1 MFAPVLVPVAPAT
14 ADCGMRPFLLLAALG
29 ASVLACAGRAGT
41 TISPAAAAA
50 DPRLDS
56 TRAEAQRL
64 LDSLRVAIGAPGIT
78 LGIALPDGRTL
89 ALVTGMSDTVARRPM
104 SPDDRLLQGS
114 VGKTYVAAVAM
125 QLVGEGT
132 LDLDAKV
139 SRYLGDLPWWSRVPN
154 AADVTVR
161 QLLTH
166 TSGIVR
172 YEFDPVVADRLKR
185 EPMRVWTPAER
196 LVVLLDRPAPF
207 AAGQGWEYSDT
218 NFILVG
224 MIIER
229 LTGLDYYEAL
239 RRRILGPLALRNTI
253 PSDRP
258 ELPGVA
264 NGYAGNKNDL
274 GGYDASVVSRAGG
287 NGGVSRLAVNP
298 QFEWTGGG
306 IASTSADLARWGK
319 LLYEG
324 RAIDSALVRRMV
336 AAAVPARLGRD
347 VKYGLGVMVRPTPL
361 GESWG
366 HSGFFP
372 GYATELLY
380 FPATRVAVAVQVNR
394 TDPYPRGLVPFLV
407 RVAGVAGRMP

>member
-1 MFAPVLVPVAPAT
+1 
-14 ADCGMRPFLLLAALG
+14 MRPRSNSLLPLALVA
-29 ASVLACAGRAGT
+29 ALACASGTAAIPSTPAGAASGT
-41 TISPAAAAA
+41 TPGGTP

-56 TRAEAQRL
+56 IRSAAQRL
-64 LDSLRVAIGAPGIT
+64 LDSMRVASGVPGLT

-89 ALVTGMSDTVARRPM
+89 ALASGLSDTAARRPM

-114 VGKTYVAAVAM
+114 VGKTYAAAIAM
-125 QLVGEGT
+125 QLVAEGR

-139 SRYLGDLPWWSRVPN
+139 SRYLGDLPWWRRVPN

-172 YEFDPVVADRLKR
+172 YEFDPVATERLRR
-185 EPMRVWTPAER
+185 EPMRVWTPEDR
-196 LVVLLDRPAPF
+196 LAVLFDKPAPF

-218 NFILVG
+218 NYIIVG

-229 LTGLDYYEAL
+229 LTGMEYYEAL
-239 RRRILGPLALRNTI
+239 RRRVLAPLALRNTI

-258 ELPGVA
+258 ELVGVA
-264 NGYAGNKNDL
+264 NGYAGPKNDL
-274 GGYDASVVSRAGG
+274 GGYDASVVSRGAGVG
-287 NGGVSRLAVNP
+287 AVSRLAINP

-306 IASTSADLARWGK
+306 IASTSEDLARWAK

-324 RAIDSALVRRMV
+324 KVVDTALVRQMI
-336 AAAVPARLGRD
+336 AAAVPAKLGPG
-347 VKYGLGVMVRPTPL
+347 VKYGFGVIVRPTPL
-361 GESWG
+361 GEAWG

-372 GYATELLY
+372 GYATEMMYL
-380 FPATRVAVAVQVNR
+380 PASRVALAVQANR
-394 TDPYPRGLVPFLV
+394 TDPYPRALGRFLV
-407 RVAGVAGRMP
+407 DAARVVVAVGEGR

>member
-1 MFAPVLVPVAPAT
+1 MSARSGALTRSA
-14 ADCGMRPFLLLAALG
+14 LLA
-29 ASVLACAGRAGT
+29 LAVATSPGCAGHARTAP
-41 TISPAAAAA
+41 SSAA
-50 DPRLDS
+50 DPRVA
-56 TRAEAQRL
+56 TVRAEAQRL
-64 LDSLRVAIGAPGIT
+64 LDSLRLATGAPGIT
-78 LGIALPDGRTL
+78 LGIALADGRTL
-89 ALVTGMSDTVARRPM
+89 ALATGMSDTAARRPM
-104 SPDDRLLQGS
+104 APDDRLLQGS

-125 QLVGEGT
+125 QLVAEGK

-161 QLLTH
+161 QLMTH

-172 YEFDPVVADRLKR
+172 YEFNPVVERKLRD
-185 EPMRVWTPAER
+185 EPMKAWTPSER
-196 LVVLLDRPAPF
+196 LEVLLDQPAPF

-218 NFILVG
+218 NYILVG

-229 LTGLDYYEAL
+229 LTGMDYYEAL
-239 RRRILGPLALRNTI
+239 RRRVLGPLGLRNTI

-264 NGYAGNKNDL
+264 NGYAGPKNDL
-274 GGYDASVVSRAGG
+274 GGYDASVVSRD
-287 NGGVSRLAVNP
+287 GVSKLAVNP

-306 IASTSADLARWGK
+306 IASTSEDLARWGK
-319 LLYEG
+319 LFYEG
-324 RAIDSALVRRMV
+324 RVVDTTVVRQMV

-347 VKYGLGVMVRPTPL
+347 VKYGLGVIVRPTPL
-361 GESWG
+361 GEAWG

-372 GYATELLY
+372 GYATEMLY
-380 FPATRVAVAVQVNR
+380 FPASRVAVAVQVNR

-407 RVAGVAGRMP
+407 QVARAAGQ

>member
-1 MFAPVLVPVAPAT
+1 MRALVAAAT
-14 ADCGMRPFLLLAALG
+14 LATWLAATGCVSGAG
-29 ASVLACAGRAGT
+29 ASSGSATV
-41 TISPAAAAA
+41 AAT

-56 TRAEAQRL
+56 TRAAAQRL
-64 LDSLRVAIGAPGIT
+64 LDSLRAATGAPGMT
-78 LGIALPDGRTL
+78 LGLALADGRVL
-89 ALVTGMSDTVARRPM
+89 ALASGMSDTAARRPM

-161 QLLTH
+161 QLMTH

-172 YEFDPVVADRLKR
+172 YEFNPAVAKQLRDA
-185 EPMRVWTPAER
+185 PMRAWTPAER
-196 LVVLLDRPAPF
+196 LTVLLDQPAPF

-218 NFILVG
+218 NYILLG

-229 LTGLDYYEAL
+229 LTGMEYYDAL
-239 RRRILGPLALRNTI
+239 RRRVLAPLGLRNTI

-264 NGYAGNKNDL
+264 NGYAGSRNDL
-274 GGYDASVVSRAGG
+274 GGYDASVVQRLGG
-287 NGGVSRLAVNP
+287 DGGISRLAVNP

-324 RAIDSALVRRMV
+324 RAIDMALVRQMV

-347 VKYGLGVMVRPTPL
+347 VKYGLGVIVRPTPL
-361 GESWG
+361 GEAWG

-372 GYATELLY
+372 GYATEMLY
-380 FPATRVAVAVQVNR
+380 FPASRVAVAVQVNR

-407 RVAGVAGRMP
+407 QVARVAGGP

>member
-1 MFAPVLVPVAPAT
+1 MHS
-14 ADCGMRPFLLLAALG
+14 GMTRSHRLLIPFVAAL
-29 ASVLACAGRAGT
+29 AVTPACAGRPAAV
-41 TISPAAAAA
+41 SPATTASTVRP

-56 TRAEAQRL
+56 TRAAAQRL
-64 LDSLRVAIGAPGIT
+64 LDSLRVASGIPGLT

-89 ALVTGMSDTVARRPM
+89 SLASGMSDTVQRRPM
-104 SPDDRLLQGS
+104 TPDDRLLQGS
-114 VGKTYVAAVAM
+114 VGKTYVAAIAM
-125 QLVGEGT
+125 QLVGEGK

-172 YEFDPVVADRLKR
+172 YEFDPVATERLRR
-185 EPMRVWTPAER
+185 EPMRVWSFEDR
-196 LVVLLDRPAPF
+196 LSVLFDKPAPF

-229 LTGLDYYEAL
+229 LTGMEYYEAL
-239 RRRILGPLALRNTI
+239 RRRVLVPLALANTI
-253 PSDRP
+253 PSDRA
-258 ELPGVA
+258 ELAGVA
-264 NGYAGNKNDL
+264 NGYAGTKNDL
-274 GGYDASVVSRAGG
+274 GGYDASVVSRGAGAG
-287 NGGVSRLAVNP
+287 AVSRLAVNP

-306 IASTSADLARWGK
+306 IASTSEDLARWGK

-324 RAIDSALVRRMV
+324 RVVDTSLVRRMV
-336 AAAVPARLGRD
+336 AEAVPAKLGPN
-347 VKYGLGVMVRPTPL
+347 VKYGFGVIVRQTPL

-372 GYATELLY
+372 GYATELMY
-380 FPATRVAVAVQVNR
+380 FPSSRVAVAVQANR
-394 TDPYPRGLVPFLV
+394 TDPYPRGLARFLV
-407 RVAGVAGRMP
+407 DVARVVGQDRTTMPR

>member
-1 MFAPVLVPVAPAT
+1 MRSLLVAVALAT
-14 ADCGMRPFLLLAALG
+14 SLASTACRTGAGLSSGGAAAL
-29 ASVLACAGRAGT
+29 
-41 TISPAAAAA
+41 AA

-56 TRAEAQRL
+56 TRAAAQRL
-64 LDSLRVAIGAPGIT
+64 LDSLRVATGAPGMT
-78 LGIALPDGRTL
+78 LGIALADGRVL
-89 ALVTGMSDTVARRPM
+89 ALASGMSDTAQRRPM

-125 QLVGEGT
+125 QLVGEGK

-161 QLLTH
+161 QLMTH

-172 YEFDPVVADRLKR
+172 YEFNPVVEKQLRDA
-185 EPMRVWTPAER
+185 PMKAWTPAER
-196 LVVLLDRPAPF
+196 LAVLLDQPAPF

-218 NFILVG
+218 NYILLG

-229 LTGLDYYEAL
+229 LTGVAYYDAL
-239 RRRILGPLALRNTI
+239 RARILEPLALRNTI

-258 ELPGVA
+258 QLPGVA
-264 NGYAGNKNDL
+264 NGYAGPKNDL
-274 GGYDASVVSRAGG
+274 GGYDASVVSRSGG
-287 NGGVSRLAVNP
+287 SDGLSNLAINP

-324 RAIDSALVRRMV
+324 RAIDSALVRQMV

-347 VKYGLGVMVRPTPL
+347 VKYGLGVIVRPTPL
-361 GESWG
+361 GEAWG

-372 GYATELLY
+372 GYATEMLY

-407 RVAGVAGRMP
+407 QVARVAAAP